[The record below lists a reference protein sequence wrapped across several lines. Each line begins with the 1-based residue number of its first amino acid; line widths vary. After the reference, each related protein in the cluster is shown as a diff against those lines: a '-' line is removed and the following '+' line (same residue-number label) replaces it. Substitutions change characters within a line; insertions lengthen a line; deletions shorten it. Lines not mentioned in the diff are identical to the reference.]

1 MLLTEIAATT
11 IGRRL
16 NPALIF
22 WPQNPRKT
30 QKMKIA
36 IEVCPF
42 ELAVVASAAKQS
54 SDFLGGLG
62 ECILSR
68 WVAAAAPRDD
78 DEAAEQLLCGSESF
92 SRFTISIELR

>member
-16 NPALIF
+16 NPALVF
-22 WPQNPRKT
+22 WPRNPQKTRKV
-30 QKMKIA
+30 KIA

-54 SDFLGGLG
+54 SGF
-62 ECILSR
+62 CWWRILSR

-78 DEAAEQLLCGSESF
+78 DGAAEQMLCGSETF